1 MDWCSI
7 ALKNTWRSL
16 RRYIGYLLASTVA
29 VTIFCMF
36 ALFIDNTSVQHGYM
50 TQTASE
56 LAVVCRVVVALF
68 AIFFIFYFH
77 AALMRMRNKEFG
89 LLLTLGMTP
98 RQVGWL
104 IFNESLLLG
113 VCALVMGCLL
123 GIPASVLFL
132 WIMGLIL
139 ALPSTLPFILSANS
153 FEVTLIFFGILF
165 LVEAIIIS
173 LRVTGRTPKMLIL
186 GARVRQMP
194 PRASLW
200 RVLLGLFCIGVAY
213 DLAVQFSFFILL
225 TMIPIIALTIIGTY
239 YLFSQVSVL
248 LLKYLRGRALDGKHL
263 LVVARLSYRMRDY
276 ARMLTV
282 VSTLSACVL
291 TGMGAIFGVLQGV
304 QASATSMDPFA
315 IQWSV
320 NASHASSLTLSQIR
334 QVIQAQHQSIQAE
347 TDMPFLVGHV
357 VGHPNTTNPNIG
369 YGSTIAVSIVSHSTF
384 QHMRNVVL
392 QAHPD
397 LSGNFPSA
405 ANLASNET
413 TLYFPPPNKIG
424 LVFSGPQVKLQVGN
438 KSFPLML
445 NQHDGRILNRVDAP
459 QDVAQVPD
467 MELVVSDA
475 LYAQLDTI
483 APTKAHWHAYGYM
496 LSNWQ
501 QSQGIVDAL
510 RKQIQTSQQA
520 FLTDTI
526 ASNAAS
532 EQLLSVMLFAGFFI
546 SCLFFLAAGCAI
558 YFKLF
563 NQQEEDRKQFHALE
577 RIGMQRS
584 EVSQV
589 LGVELLLLFFV
600 PVLVGILHSV
610 FAMLDLINLI
620 SFNIPDAAHSVLSAF
635 GIICLLYGACFAL
648 YFWVSRVNYLR
659 KMKYL

>member
-1 MDWCSI
+1 MEWRDI
-7 ALKNTWRSL
+7 ALKNTWRNL
-16 RRYIGYLLASTVA
+16 RRYLGYLLASVVA

-36 ALFIDNTSVQHGYM
+36 ALFIDNTAVQHGYM
-50 TQTASE
+50 TQAAGE

-113 VCALVMGCLL
+113 VCALGIGCLL
-123 GIPASVLFL
+123 GIPASALFL
-132 WIMGLIL
+132 WAMGLIL
-139 ALPSTLPFILSANS
+139 ALPSTLPFMLSANA

-186 GARVRQMP
+186 GARIRQMP

-200 RVLLGLFCIGVAY
+200 RVLLGLLCIAVAY

-239 YLFSQVSVL
+239 YLFSQVSILVL
-248 LLKYLRGRALDGKHL
+248 RYLRSRALDGKNL

-315 IQWSV
+315 IQWSI
-320 NASHASSLTLSQIR
+320 NASHSSAITPEQIR
-334 QVIQAQHQSIQAE
+334 QIIQGQHQSIRAE
-347 TDMPFLVGHV
+347 TDTPFLVGQV
-357 VGHPNTTNPNIG
+357 VGHPHKINANIG
-369 YGSTIAVSIVSHSTF
+369 YGSTIAVSIVSLSTF

-397 LSGNFPSA
+397 LGGNFPPASH
-405 ANLASNET
+405 LALNET

-424 LVFSGPQVKLQVGN
+424 LVFSSPQVKLQVGN
-438 KSFPLML
+438 KSFALML
-445 NQHDGRILNRVDAP
+445 NQHNGRILNRVDAP

-467 MELVVSDA
+467 MELVVNDA
-475 LYAQLDTI
+475 LYTQLDAV
-483 APTKAHWHAYGYM
+483 APINAHWHAYGYM
-496 LSNWQ
+496 LSDWQ
-501 QSQGIVDAL
+501 QSQGVVDTL
-510 RKQIQTSQQA
+510 RKQIPSSQQA

-563 NQQEEDRKQFHALE
+563 NQQEEDRRQFHALV
-577 RIGMQRS
+577 RIGMQRH
-584 EVSQV
+584 EAGNV
-589 LGVELLLLFFV
+589 LSVELLLLFFV
-600 PVLVGILHSV
+600 PVLIGIVHSV

-620 SFNIPDAAHSVLSAF
+620 SFNIPNAAQSVLSAF
-635 GIICLLYGACFAL
+635 GIICLLYGACFAV
-648 YFWVSRVNYLR
+648 YYGVSLVSYKQRIYG
-659 KMKYL
+659 